1 MSEKKTET
9 LFYALGGLEEVG
21 KNTYCV
27 EHGDNILIIDAG
39 VMFPEDDLPGVEYV
53 IPDYTHLK
61 ENQNKIKAL
70 IITHGHE
77 DHIGGIPF
85 LLQNVDVPVIYA
97 PKLAA
102 ALIKRKL
109 EEFKIRS
116 AVNIVEIDY
125 DSVLEIGCFKITPFN
140 MTHSIPDTYG
150 YAIDTPNGRIVHTGD
165 FKVDLT
171 PVGNDVDFAKITKLS
186 KEGVDLLVSESTNA
200 EVEGYSKSERK
211 VVDSIHNVFRNA
223 KGRIIVATFASN
235 VHRIQQIV
243 EASVDFRRKIMV
255 FGRSMDKTIAIG
267 REIGYINCPDNY
279 FIKPEDAKFLKP
291 EEVLIFCTGTQG
303 EPMAALSR
311 MAYGQHKQIKLMP
324 GDTVVFSSSPIPGNT
339 ASVDKVVNQLARS
352 GVTTLTNS
360 ILTDIHASGHAAQD
374 ELKLMLKLMRPTYF
388 TPIHGEYRMLRL
400 HTSLAREVG
409 VPKENT
415 FILKN
420 GTVLKL
426 VDHKVSLAN
435 KEVITDDI
443 YVDGNDITGLSTA
456 VLKDR
461 KTLASDGLVAIL
473 VSIDSR
479 NNRLLSKPAILSR
492 GFIYIKERTDLIIEA
507 EKLVDKTLND
517 LLGKGRVTFSDIK
530 NTLKTTLTSFL
541 YQKTRRNPMIIP
553 VIMNKKYEDGENN
566 YKFIKKEP
574 AKTRRTKKVVEEN

>member
-1 MSEKKTET
+1 MPEKKTET

-27 EHGDNILIIDAG
+27 EHGDDILIIDAG

-53 IPDYTHLK
+53 IPDYSYLR
-61 ENQNKIKAL
+61 ENQHKIKAL

-85 LLQNVDVPVIYA
+85 LLQNVDIPVIYA
-97 PKLAA
+97 PKLAG

-109 EEFKIRS
+109 EEFKIKS
-116 AVNIVEIDY
+116 PVNIVEINY
-125 DSVLEIGCFKITPFN
+125 DEVLTVGCFKITPFN

-171 PVGNDVDFAKITKLS
+171 PVGKDVDFARITRLS
-186 KEGVDLLVSESTNA
+186 KEGIDLMVSESTNA
-200 EVEGYSKSERK
+200 EVEGYSISERK

-243 EASVDFRRKIMV
+243 EASVEFRRKIMV

-279 FIKPEDAKFLKP
+279 FIKPEDSKFLKP
-291 EEVLIFCTGTQG
+291 EEILIFCTGTQG

-352 GVTTLTNS
+352 GVTILTNS
-360 ILTDIHASGHAAQD
+360 ILTNIHATGHASQD

-388 TPIHGEYRMLRL
+388 TPIHGEYRMLRI
-400 HTSLAREVG
+400 HTALAHEVG
-409 VPKENT
+409 IDKDKT
-415 FILKN
+415 FILSN
-420 GTVLKL
+420 GNALKL
-426 VDHKVSLAN
+426 VDHKVTMA
-435 KEVITDDI
+435 KHDIPTDDI

-461 KTLASDGLVAIL
+461 KILASDGLVAIL

-507 EKLVDKTLND
+507 EKLVDQTLSE

-553 VIMNKKYEDGENN
+553 VIMNKKYDEGDNN

-574 AKTRRTKKVVEEN
+574 TRRRQRKVMEEN